1 MKNLL
6 LNAVEELMNRVDAQL
21 VNVRKDIRNAEG
33 LNERMNIVLNNRI
46 EIINKLDKLDYLK
59 EQIEIRFPEEI
70 NEIELIE
77 KYIRNI
83 NIQLEDLAFIVNDMN
98 QVIEA

>member
-6 LNAVEELMNRVDAQL
+6 LNAVEELMNRVDVQL
-21 VNVRKDIRNAEG
+21 ANVRKAIRNAEG
-33 LNERMNIVLNNRI
+33 LNERMNILLNNRI

-77 KYIRNI
+77 KYIRNT

>member
-21 VNVRKDIRNAEG
+21 ANVRKAIRNAEG

-46 EIINKLDKLDYLK
+46 ELINKLDKLDYLK

-83 NIQLEDLAFIVNDMN
+83 NVQLEDLAFIVNDMN

>member
-6 LNAVEELMNRVDAQL
+6 LNAVEELMNRVDIQL
-21 VNVRKDIRNAEG
+21 ANVRKYIRNAEG

-46 EIINKLDKLDYLK
+46 ELINKLDKLDYLK

>member
-6 LNAVEELMNRVDAQL
+6 LNAVEELMNRVDGQL
-21 VNVRKDIRNAEG
+21 LNVRKDIRNAEG
-33 LNERMNIVLNNRI
+33 LKERMNIVLNNRI
-46 EIINKLDKLDYLK
+46 EIINKLDKLDFLK

>member
-6 LNAVEELMNRVDAQL
+6 LNAVEELMNRVDGQL

-33 LNERMNIVLNNRI
+33 LKERMNIVLNNRI
-46 EIINKLDKLDYLK
+46 EIINKLDKLDFLK

-70 NEIELIE
+70 KEIELIE

>member
-6 LNAVEELMNRVDAQL
+6 LNAVEELMNRVDVQL

-33 LNERMNIVLNNRI
+33 LNERMNIVLNNGI

-83 NIQLEDLAFIVNDMN
+83 NIQLEDLAFIVNNMN

>member
-6 LNAVEELMNRVDAQL
+6 LNAVEELMNRVDTQL

-33 LNERMNIVLNNRI
+33 LKERMNIVLNNRI
-46 EIINKLDKLDYLK
+46 EIINKLDKIEYLK

-70 NEIELIE
+70 NEIELAE

-83 NIQLEDLAFIVNDMN
+83 NIQLEDLTFIVNDMN

>member
-6 LNAVEELMNRVDAQL
+6 LNAVEELMNRVDVQL
-21 VNVRKDIRNAEG
+21 ANVRKAIRNAEG
-33 LNERMNIVLNNRI
+33 LNERMNVVLNNRI
-46 EIINKLDKLDYLK
+46 ELINKLDKLDYLK

-83 NIQLEDLAFIVNDMN
+83 NVQLEDLAFIVNDMN

>member
-6 LNAVEELMNRVDAQL
+6 LNAVEELMNRVDGQL

-33 LNERMNIVLNNRI
+33 LKERMNIVLNNRI
-46 EIINKLDKLDYLK
+46 ELINKLDKLDYLK

-70 NEIELIE
+70 NEIELVE

-98 QVIEA
+98 KVIEA

>member
-6 LNAVEELMNRVDAQL
+6 LNAVEELMNRVDGQL

-33 LNERMNIVLNNRI
+33 LKERMNIVLNNGI
-46 EIINKLDKLDYLK
+46 EIINKLDKIDYLK

-70 NEIELIE
+70 NEIELVE

>member
-6 LNAVEELMNRVDAQL
+6 LNAVEELMNRVDVQL
-21 VNVRKDIRNAEG
+21 ANVRKAIRNAEG

-46 EIINKLDKLDYLK
+46 ELINKLDKLDYLK

-83 NIQLEDLAFIVNDMN
+83 NVQLEDLAFIVNDMN

>member
-6 LNAVEELMNRVDAQL
+6 LNAVEELMNRVDVQL
-21 VNVRKDIRNAEG
+21 ANVRKAIRNAEG
-33 LNERMNIVLNNRI
+33 LNERMTIVLNNRI
-46 EIINKLDKLDYLK
+46 ELINKLDKLDYLK

-83 NIQLEDLAFIVNDMN
+83 NVQLEDLAFIVNDMN

>member
-6 LNAVEELMNRVDAQL
+6 LNAVEELMNRVDVQL
-21 VNVRKDIRNAEG
+21 ANVRKDIRNAEG

-77 KYIRNI
+77 KYIRNL

>member
-6 LNAVEELMNRVDAQL
+6 LNAVEELMNRVDGQL

-33 LNERMNIVLNNRI
+33 LKERMNIVLNNRI
-46 EIINKLDKLDYLK
+46 EIINKLDKIDYLK

-70 NEIELIE
+70 SELELIE
-77 KYIRNI
+77 KYIRNV

>member
-6 LNAVEELMNRVDAQL
+6 LNAVEELMNRVDTQL

-33 LNERMNIVLNNRI
+33 LKERMNIVLNNRI
-46 EIINKLDKLDYLK
+46 EIINKLDKIEYLK

-70 NEIELIE
+70 NEIELAE

>member
-6 LNAVEELMNRVDAQL
+6 LNAVEELMNRVDVQL
-21 VNVRKDIRNAEG
+21 ANVRKDIRNAEG

>member
-6 LNAVEELMNRVDAQL
+6 LNAVEELMNRVDVQL
-21 VNVRKDIRNAEG
+21 ANVRRDIRNAEG
-33 LNERMNIVLNNRI
+33 LNERMKIVLNNRI

-70 NEIELIE
+70 NEIELVE

>member
-21 VNVRKDIRNAEG
+21 VNVRKDIRNADG
-33 LNERMNIVLNNRI
+33 LKERMNIVLNNRI
-46 EIINKLDKLDYLK
+46 EIINKLDKIDYLK

-70 NEIELIE
+70 NEIELAE
-77 KYIRNI
+77 RYIRNI

>member
-6 LNAVEELMNRVDAQL
+6 LNAVEELMNRVDTQL

-33 LNERMNIVLNNRI
+33 LKERMNIVLNNRI
-46 EIINKLDKLDYLK
+46 EIINKLDKIDYLK

-70 NEIELIE
+70 NEIELAE

>member
-6 LNAVEELMNRVDAQL
+6 LNAVEELMNRVDTQL

-33 LNERMNIVLNNRI
+33 IKERMNIVLNNRI
-46 EIINKLDKLDYLK
+46 EIINKLDKIEYLK

-70 NEIELIE
+70 NEIELAE

-83 NIQLEDLAFIVNDMN
+83 NIQLEDLTFIVNDMN

>member
-6 LNAVEELMNRVDAQL
+6 LNAVEELMNRVDTQL

-33 LNERMNIVLNNRI
+33 LKERMNIVLNNRI

-70 NEIELIE
+70 NEIELVE

>member
-6 LNAVEELMNRVDAQL
+6 LNAVEELMNRVDGQL

-33 LNERMNIVLNNRI
+33 LKERMNIVLNNRI
-46 EIINKLDKLDYLK
+46 ELINKLDKLDFLK

>member
-6 LNAVEELMNRVDAQL
+6 LNAVEELMNRVDGQL

-33 LNERMNIVLNNRI
+33 LKERMNIVLNNRI
-46 EIINKLDKLDYLK
+46 EIINKLDKIDYLK

-70 NEIELIE
+70 NVLIKIE
-77 KYIRNI
+77 KEI
-83 NIQLEDLAFIVNDMN
+83 NKRLIQLEDLLN
-98 QVIEA
+98 VIYGC

>member
-6 LNAVEELMNRVDAQL
+6 LNAVEELMNRVDTQL

-33 LNERMNIVLNNRI
+33 LKERMNIVLNNRI
-46 EIINKLDKLDYLK
+46 EIINKLDKIDYLK

-70 NEIELIE
+70 NEIELAE

-98 QVIEA
+98 QIIEA

>member
-6 LNAVEELMNRVDAQL
+6 LNAVEELMNRVDVQL
-21 VNVRKDIRNAEG
+21 ANVRKAIRNAEG
-33 LNERMNIVLNNRI
+33 LNERKNIVLNNRI
-46 EIINKLDKLDYLK
+46 ELINKLDKLDYLK

-83 NIQLEDLAFIVNDMN
+83 NVQLEDLAFIVNDMN

>member
-6 LNAVEELMNRVDAQL
+6 LNAVEELMNRVDGQL

-33 LNERMNIVLNNRI
+33 LKERMNIVLNNGI
-46 EIINKLDKLDYLK
+46 EIINKLDKIDYLK

-70 NEIELIE
+70 NEIELAE

-83 NIQLEDLAFIVNDMN
+83 NIQLEDLSFIVNDMN

>member
-6 LNAVEELMNRVDAQL
+6 LNAVEELMNRVDGQL

-33 LNERMNIVLNNRI
+33 LKERMNIVLNNGI
-46 EIINKLDKLDYLK
+46 EIINKLDKIDYLK

-70 NEIELIE
+70 NEIELVE

-83 NIQLEDLAFIVNDMN
+83 NIQLEDLSFIVNDMN

>member
-6 LNAVEELMNRVDAQL
+6 LNAVEELMNRVDVQL

-33 LNERMNIVLNNRI
+33 LKERMNIVLNNRI
-46 EIINKLDKLDYLK
+46 EIINKLDKIDYLK

-70 NEIELIE
+70 NEIELAE
-77 KYIRNI
+77 RYIRNI

-98 QVIEA
+98 QIIEA

>member
-6 LNAVEELMNRVDAQL
+6 LNAVEELMNRVDGQL

-33 LNERMNIVLNNRI
+33 LKERMNVVLNNRI

-70 NEIELIE
+70 NEIKIIE

>member
-6 LNAVEELMNRVDAQL
+6 LNAVEELMNRVDGQL

-33 LNERMNIVLNNRI
+33 LKERMNIVLNNRI
-46 EIINKLDKLDYLK
+46 EIINKLDKIEYLK

-70 NEIELIE
+70 NEIELAE
-77 KYIRNI
+77 RYIRNI

>member
-6 LNAVEELMNRVDAQL
+6 LNAVEELMNRVDVQL
-21 VNVRKDIRNAEG
+21 ANVRRDIRNAEG

-70 NEIELIE
+70 NEIELVE

>member
-6 LNAVEELMNRVDAQL
+6 LNAVEELMNRVNVQL
-21 VNVRKDIRNAEG
+21 ANVRKDIRNAEG

-46 EIINKLDKLDYLK
+46 EIINKLDKIDYLK

-70 NEIELIE
+70 NEIELAE

>member
-6 LNAVEELMNRVDAQL
+6 LNAVEELMNRVDGQL

-33 LNERMNIVLNNRI
+33 LKERMNIVLNNRI
-46 EIINKLDKLDYLK
+46 EIINKLDKLDFLK

>member
-6 LNAVEELMNRVDAQL
+6 LNAVEELMNRVDVQL
-21 VNVRKDIRNAEG
+21 ANVRKAIRNAEG

-46 EIINKLDKLDYLK
+46 ELINKLDKLDYLK

>member
-6 LNAVEELMNRVDAQL
+6 LNAVEELMNRVDVQL

-70 NEIELIE
+70 NEIELVE

>member
-6 LNAVEELMNRVDAQL
+6 LNAVEELMNRVDVQL
-21 VNVRKDIRNAEG
+21 ANVRKDIRNAER
-33 LNERMNIVLNNRI
+33 LNERINIVLNNRI

-77 KYIRNI
+77 KYIRNL

>member
-6 LNAVEELMNRVDAQL
+6 LNAVEELMNRVDGQL

-33 LNERMNIVLNNRI
+33 LKERMNVVLNNRI

-70 NEIELIE
+70 NEIELVE

-83 NIQLEDLAFIVNDMN
+83 NLQLEDLAFIVNDMN
-98 QVIEA
+98 QVIEI

>member
-1 MKNLL
+1 
-6 LNAVEELMNRVDAQL
+6 
-21 VNVRKDIRNAEG
+21 
-33 LNERMNIVLNNRI
+33 MNIVLNNRI
-46 EIINKLDKLDYLK
+46 ELINKLDKLDYLK

-83 NIQLEDLAFIVNDMN
+83 NVQLEDLAFIVNDMN

>member
-21 VNVRKDIRNAEG
+21 VNVRKDIRNADG
-33 LNERMNIVLNNRI
+33 LKERMNIVLNNRI
-46 EIINKLDKLDYLK
+46 EIINKLDKIDYLK

-70 NEIELIE
+70 NEIELAE
-77 KYIRNI
+77 RYIRNI

-98 QVIEA
+98 QIIEA